1 MNVDYD
7 NGDNSHTINTTLPIQ
22 FTTDKMQADP
32 VISNIVIAL
41 NNRTYDVTGDI
52 TNAGLSNANG
62 VTVTSLSPAVPQEP
76 ERNYVI
82 GTLKPDDFGSF
93 EVTFTAP
100 AGISSIPLQLSYKDS
115 NGNII
120 TSVQNIDLI
129 TGYKSDGLT
138 AKHAPGIG
146 RYPYHCA
153 WRGRVS
159 LHEEAEEPVRGR
171 CVMQPV
177 IQFSDVV
184 KIYPLKAGDVTALN
198 HISFEVE
205 RGEFISIMGPSG
217 SGKSTL
223 LNLMGCLDTPTTG
236 DIFMSG
242 IGVRDM
248 SDVELTNLR
257 RDRIGFIFQ
266 YFNLFPL
273 LNIIENVSFP
283 QMLKSGKGVNEDKA
297 REVLRAVQLEEHLY
311 PHTPLELSGGQQ
323 QRVAVAR
330 ALINDP
336 DILLCDEPTGNLD
349 SKTGASIMELMTE
362 LNRKGSTIIVV
373 THDPNVASYTNR
385 IDPDR

>member
-1 MNVDYD
+1 
-7 NGDNSHTINTTLPIQ
+7 
-22 FTTDKMQADP
+22 
-32 VISNIVIAL
+32 
-41 NNRTYDVTGDI
+41 
-52 TNAGLSNANG
+52 
-62 VTVTSLSPAVPQEP
+62 
-76 ERNYVI
+76 
-82 GTLKPDDFGSF
+82 
-93 EVTFTAP
+93 
-100 AGISSIPLQLSYKDS
+100 
-115 NGNII
+115 
-120 TSVQNIDLI
+120 
-129 TGYKSDGLT
+129 
-138 AKHAPGIG
+138 
-146 RYPYHCA
+146 
-153 WRGRVS
+153 
-159 LHEEAEEPVRGR
+159 
-171 CVMQPV
+171 MQPV

-236 DIFMSG
+236 DIFVSG

-248 SDVELTNLR
+248 SDIELTNLR

-283 QMLKSGKGVNEDKA
+283 QMLKSGKGVNDDKA
-297 REVLRAVQLEEHLY
+297 REVLHAVQLDEKLY
-311 PHTPLELSGGQQ
+311 THTPLELSGGQQ

-336 DILLCDEPTGNLD
+336 DNLLCDEPTGNLD

-362 LNRKGSTIIVV
+362 LNRKGSTVIIV
-373 THDPNVASYTNR
+373 THDPHVAEYTNR
-385 IDPDR
+385 IIRIVDGRIAA